1 MRAEEISKK
10 LDIERLAVYSDEM
23 SAVGMDTE
31 FAAELKELVD
41 MLVPAEKFQG
51 YLAID
56 GEYVVFRRD
65 GRGCIL
71 AIVEEERV
79 RWCLKKLEEVL
90 NGS

>member
-10 LDIERLAVYSDEM
+10 VNIERLATSSGEI
-23 SAVGMDTE
+23 SAVGMDME
-31 FAAELKELVD
+31 FAAKLKELVD
-41 MLVPAEKFQG
+41 FLVPAEKFQG
-51 YLAID
+51 YLSID